1 MPNIS
6 VVIPAYNAEKTIG
19 ETIASVLAQTY
30 ADFELIIINDGSQ
43 DATLDVVRQ
52 FTDELTDE
60 LTDER
65 IKVFSYANS
74 GPQKSRNR
82 GIDQALG
89 QYISFVDADD
99 LWTPEKLEL
108 QLRAL
113 EAQPEAS
120 VAYSWVDGID
130 ETNKITRSGQRST
143 LEGDVFEALLLN
155 NFLGNGSNPL
165 IRAAALR
172 QVGGFDP
179 AILAGQDWDM
189 WLTLATHYGFVVVPR
204 VQVFYRKVSNS
215 TSWSSNLRR
224 QEQGLMQVMAKHLDS
239 RSELTASR
247 HRYLAFCYRYLLFE
261 CFEKC
266 PPNFSNGL
274 LSLRFFF
281 KAVYLEPRW
290 WAKRYHLIVTVM
302 IKSIA
307 YLLRFRRYP
316 C

>member
-1 MPNIS
+1 MANIS
-6 VVIPAYNAEKTIG
+6 VIIPAYNAEKTIG

-30 ADFELIIINDGSQ
+30 PDLELIVINDGSQ
-43 DATLDVVRQ
+43 DATLEVVHQ
-52 FTDELTDE
+52 FA
-60 LTDER
+60 DER
-65 IKVFSYANS
+65 LKVFSYPNA

-82 GIDQALG
+82 GIAQAVG

-99 LWTPEKLEL
+99 LWTPDKLEL
-108 QLRAL
+108 QLKAL

-130 ETNKITRSGQRST
+130 ETNTITRSGQRIT

-172 QVGGFDP
+172 QVGGFDA

-189 WLTLATHYGFVVVPR
+189 WLTLAAHCDFVVVPR
-204 VQVFYRKVSNS
+204 VQVLYRKVTNS

-224 QEQGLMQVMAKHLDS
+224 QEQGLMQVMAKHLAS
-239 RSELTASR
+239 RSPLTAAR
-247 HRYLAFCYRYLLFE
+247 PRYLAFCYRYLLFE

-266 PPNFSNGL
+266 PPTSSNGL
-274 LSLRFFF
+274 LSLRFFLT
-281 KAVYLEPRW
+281 AIYLEPRW
-290 WAKRYHLIVTVM
+290 WAKRYHLIVTVI
-302 IKSIA
+302 IKSVA
-307 YLLRFRRYP
+307 YLFRIRRLSP
-316 C
+316 AGRASVG